1 VNSMINICGRCGLSL
16 NLKGIWKGKG
26 GWNDECARL
35 LEIVVKLLKTD
46 ADLDFL
52 LKLSKDE
59 LKTLVGCIRERIE
72 LVGNK

>member
-1 VNSMINICGRCGLSL
+1 MMNAQ
-16 NLKGIWKGKG
+16 
-26 GWNDECARL
+26 EL

-52 LKLSKDE
+52 LKLSEDE
-59 LKTLVGCIRERIE
+59 LKILVGCIRERIE

>member
-1 VNSMINICGRCGLSL
+1 MMNAQ
-16 NLKGIWKGKG
+16 
-26 GWNDECARL
+26 EL

>member
-1 VNSMINICGRCGLSL
+1 MWQIWFIPEFKRDLER
-16 NLKGIWKGKG
+16 KGWLEMM
-26 GWNDECARL
+26 NAQEL

-52 LKLSKDE
+52 LKLSEDE
-59 LKTLVGCIRERIE
+59 LKILVGCIRERIE